1 MFKILF
7 PFLRLLMVVPL
18 VFALGY
24 LSYFTP
30 LHLLAGEGFTQDLQL
45 CLVAMGISAGLLFYT
60 KPRKE
65 LEFFAPGDPQPP
77 QEPEQKP

>member
-1 MFKILF
+1 MFKILL
-7 PFLRLLMVVPL
+7 PFFRLLMLVPL
-18 VFALGY
+18 IFALGY

-45 CLVAMGISAGLLFYT
+45 CLVAMGISAGLLFFT

-65 LEFFAPGDPQPP
+65 LELYTPDER
-77 QEPEQKP
+77 EPDQKP